1 METRAPTI
9 LQEIVQHKRKEV
21 KARAAQTP
29 IAALRTR
36 IEQASPPRPFVR
48 ALEQRILKQQS
59 AVIAEAKKASPSK
72 GLLRKRFDPAEIAR
86 QYEEAGAACMSVLT
100 DVNFFRGSDDDLQAA
115 RAACALPVLRKDF
128 MIDTYQVYESR
139 ALGADCILLILA
151 ILDDLTLNML
161 ARLADSL
168 GMGVLL
174 EVHDLEELR
183 RAQQVPGRLIGIN
196 NRNLHTFETRLE
208 TTFSLLEQ
216 VAEDRLVITESGI
229 ATPADVAL
237 MRENGVYGFLVGE
250 AFMRA
255 KTPGEEFTKLFGP
268 TSESP

>member
-9 LQEIVQHKRKEV
+9 LQEIIHHKRKEV
-21 KARAAQTP
+21 KARLAETP
-29 IAALRTR
+29 IATVRAQA
-36 IEQASPPRPFVR
+36 EQVPAARPFVA
-48 ALEQRILKQQS
+48 ALEQRIRAGHS

-86 QYEEAGAACMSVLT
+86 QYEEGGATCMSVLT
-100 DVNFFRGSDDDLQAA
+100 DTNYFQGSDADLQAA
-115 RAACALPVLRKDF
+115 REACSLPVLRKDF
-128 MIDTYQVYESR
+128 VIDTYQVYESR

-151 ILDDLTLNML
+151 VLDDLTLNML
-161 ARLADSL
+161 ARLADGL

-196 NRNLHTFETRLE
+196 NRNLHTFETELE
-208 TTFSLLEQ
+208 TTFSLLEH
-216 VAEDRLVITESGI
+216 VDADRLVITESGI

-255 KTPGEEFTKLFGP
+255 KQPGEELVKLFGP
-268 TSESP
+268 M